1 MQKRPDPWI
10 DQQQRKLQSKA
21 GCLSCFRQ
29 HIKCHF
35 DNSQTQRHLGIPLK
49 ILKYMLKIR
58 GFCVSQFCK
67 VYFATLYVVD
77 GAPVLHFRPI
87 ARSYSQT
94 LLNTLERAL
103 LSFKMYILFAFSKVK
118 KS

>member
-35 DNSQTQRHLGIPLK
+35 DNLRTQFLLRISHK
-49 ILKYMLKIR
+49 ILKYIFKMCF
-58 GFCVSQFCK
+58 FCVSQFCK
-67 VYFATLYVVD
+67 VYFAALDVVD
-77 GAPVLHFRPI
+77 GAAVLHFQPI

-94 LLNTLERAL
+94 LVNNLERAL